1 MRNRIRCL
9 WHEEETPSL
18 VQYKNGWRCFGA
30 CQRPYTNKEV
40 EERAGQTYEYHEEE
54 ENRDDLT
61 EDVGAIAQLPR
72 QRIRG
77 LDFPADNRGYFIVWP
92 DLTYYKYRPY
102 EPGTGPKYIG
112 PRGHRPPLFW
122 ARRTK
127 AKILSVVE
135 GEINALSVALAYPEW
150 DVCSPGSASMF
161 NADNLSKYL
170 TVFKEYSNLVVVLD
184 KDAAGLKA
192 LIEAKAFFLY
202 KIPFI
207 SYVMMRPDS
216 NDVLIEKGPE
226 GLRGELQ
233 RADRR

>member
-9 WHEEETPSL
+9 WHAEETPSL
-18 VQYKNGWRCFGA
+18 VQYKSGWRCFGA
-30 CQRPYTNKEV
+30 CQKLYTNKEV
-40 EERAGQTYEYHEEE
+40 EERTGKTYVYAEEE
-54 ENRDDLT
+54 ENRPDLT
-61 EDVGAIAQLPR
+61 ADIEEISRLPKKSV
-72 QRIRG
+72 RG
-77 LDFPADNRGYFIVWP
+77 LELPADNRGYFIVWP
-92 DLTYYKYRPY
+92 DLTFYKYRLY
-102 EPGTGPKYIG
+102 EPGTGSKYLG

-122 ARRTK
+122 ASRTK
-127 AKILSVVE
+127 AKILSIVE
-135 GEINALSVALAYPEW
+135 GELNALSVARAYPEW

-170 TVFKEYSNLVVVLD
+170 TVFQEYSNVIVVLD

-202 KIPFI
+202 KIPFV
-207 SYVMMRPDS
+207 SYILMTPDS